1 MIPMIK
7 FSKKI
12 QNTLHTYSS
21 GKNVLFF
28 FIVTQMLYAL
38 MLIYSIPK
46 VMQYSNGMK
55 ILDLL
60 PTGYSADY
68 VQTLFQSLGEI
79 GRETYLFQQIPLDM
93 IYPGLFAI
101 SYSLLLTLIF
111 KNTFSKENKIQLL
124 SMLPI
129 LAGLFDY
136 AENIGIIIMLHIY
149 PHFIPL
155 LANITAIFSIFK
167 STFTVVMFMLLIIG
181 IIMFFIKKLQNKK
194 TNLK

>member
-7 FSKKI
+7 FLKKI
-12 QNTLHTYSS
+12 QNTLYTYSS
-21 GKNVLFF
+21 GENVLFF
-28 FIVTQMLYAL
+28 FIVTQILYAL
-38 MLIYSIPK
+38 MIIYSIPK
-46 VMQYSNGMK
+46 VMQYSNGMQ

-60 PTGYSADY
+60 PTGYSAHY

-101 SYSLLLTLIF
+101 SYSLLLTLIL

-124 SMLPI
+124 SMVPI

-136 AENIGIIIMLHIY
+136 AENIGIIIMLYTY
-149 PHFIPL
+149 PDFTIL
-155 LANITAIFSIFK
+155 LANITAIFSILK

-181 IIMFFIKKLQNKK
+181 IIMFFIKKIKNKK